1 MKYCFRCGHLFSH
14 KSNLNRHLSR
24 KLPCEPKYLD
34 ISGIEILEN
43 FLYYE
48 QEYNKINSN
57 LNIIINSNSENINN
71 HNNINGN
78 NGNNIIDINKLLK
91 IDKPKKLIINNES
104 DDSESE
110 YCEYLDDGGLI
121 YKCEGCRK
129 KFNRKNNYYRH
140 RKFNCPVLKDDYVAL
155 KLHKKK
161 LDTTYRQMK
170 QEHLKLE
177 DDNENITTTII
188 NDIKDTSNQSQHIQ
202 TNKLENS
209 LNSYN
214 TNAHNFQL
222 KQNTHD
228 IFNKNEFNITIN
240 EYGKEDVSS
249 FTQSEWKQI
258 VKRLYHA
265 LPDLV
270 KKVHFDI
277 ETNRNVYVPNIREKY
292 AMVWK
297 DGNWEMMDIRDVL
310 DDLLVNNTDRLY
322 EFLEENEGMLSNSLH
337 NKMNDIIEKIGNSKK
352 LQKKYQDQIKTI
364 LINNRSV
371 VKKTYENEYG
381 KKLEIK

>member
-1 MKYCFRCGHLFSH
+1 
-14 KSNLNRHLSR
+14 LNRHLSR
-24 KLPCEPKYLD
+24 KLPCESKYLD
-34 ISGIEILEN
+34 VSGIEILEN

-48 QEYNKINSN
+48 QEYNKINIDGNTNLENKKINTNNSHN
-57 LNIIINSNSENINN
+57 LNSNYSTD
-71 HNNINGN
+71 GT
-78 NGNNIIDINKLLK
+78 KLLK
-91 IDKPKKLIINNES
+91 IDKSKKTIVNNES
-104 DDSESE
+104 DESDSE
-110 YCEYLDDGGLI
+110 YFEYLDDNGLI

-140 RKFNCPVLKDDYVAL
+140 RKFHCSVLKDDYVAL

-170 QEHLKLE
+170 QEHLKLDDENE
-177 DDNENITTTII
+177 DIATTII
-188 NDIKDTSNQSQHIQ
+188 NDIKDSSNQSQNIQ
-202 TNKLENS
+202 TNKIENS

-240 EYGKEDVSS
+240 EYGNEDVSS
-249 FTQSEWKQI
+249 FTQNEWKQI

-310 DDLLVNNTDRLY
+310 DDLLVNNTDRIY
-322 EFLEENEGMLSNSLH
+322 EFLEENEGILSNSLH

>member
-1 MKYCFRCGHLFSH
+1 MKCCFRCGHLFSH

-24 KLPCEPKYLD
+24 KIPCESKYLD
-34 ISGIEILEN
+34 VSGIEILEN
-43 FLYYE
+43 FIYYE
-48 QEYNKINSN
+48 QEYNKINNNTNNS
-57 LNIIINSNSENINN
+57 IINCNN
-71 HNNINGN
+71 M
-78 NGNNIIDINKLLK
+78 IDINKPLK
-91 IDKPKKLIINNES
+91 IDKPKKIIINSESYES
-104 DDSESE
+104 DSE
-110 YCEYLDDGGLI
+110 YCDYLDDGEII

-140 RKFNCPVLKDDYVAL
+140 RKFHCSVLKDDYVAL

-177 DDNENITTTII
+177 DDTEDIVTKII
-188 NDIKDTSNQSQHIQ
+188 NDINDSPNRSQSIQ

-209 LNSYN
+209 LNNYN

-228 IFNKNEFNITIN
+228 VFNKNEFNITIN
-240 EYGKEDVSS
+240 EYGNEDVSS

-337 NKMNDIIEKIGNSKK
+337 NKMNDIIDKIGNSKK